1 MNRRNGNNESCQSN
15 AVGGTCNNVED
26 EIAVNESNVKVEL
39 SESARD
45 GVKSSSDCL
54 TGSGR
59 QKRKQC
65 NRGGPRKKAES
76 KSMSSTGSRL
86 QCAEHWRCTFCVRL
100 VSAREFYP
108 SISSN
113 SSLVVMGIFDFTKV
127 LSAQIP
133 FTSYGFNAPTNNKML
148 YTRWMNDVASGNVT
162 SLGVSSQSNAAAG
175 EDSNEV
181 EDVGLL

>member
-1 MNRRNGNNESCQSN
+1 MLKISEVASIS
-15 AVGGTCNNVED
+15 VS
-26 EIAVNESNVKVEL
+26 ESNVKVEL

-45 GVKSSSDCL
+45 GVKASSDYL

-59 QKRKQC
+59 QGQHEQW
-65 NRGGPRKKAES
+65 NRPLVL
-76 KSMSSTGSRL
+76 MSVFGRVDSNECSRL

>member
-1 MNRRNGNNESCQSN
+1 MLKISEVASIS
-15 AVGGTCNNVED
+15 VS
-26 EIAVNESNVKVEL
+26 ESNVKVEL

-45 GVKSSSDCL
+45 GVKASSDYL

-59 QKRKQC
+59 QGQHEQW
-65 NRGGPRKKAES
+65 NRP
-76 KSMSSTGSRL
+76 
-86 QCAEHWRCTFCVRL
+86 L
-100 VSAREFYP
+100 VL
-108 SISSN
+108 ISN